1 MKNCHLLRR
10 KIANFAFASLMAL
23 EASIGWA
30 TTIQGN
36 LEVIAIPAS
45 TTAKGNLTVE
55 GTTTLKGNTTLG
67 NDASDTTTFQG
78 SVKAKGDLTVNGA
91 LTIESVDSASAGVIT
106 DIGTTNKND
115 TIPTTQ
121 AVKNY
126 IDSVTHSLYDPNVY
140 AFWKEDT
147 DPMVWSLT
155 KEKNDHENN
164 VSKRIGPKKRLVAT
178 VYLRQPQ
185 GKYNPNQENR
195 DYDVI
200 NGELILSSV
209 KCKDFSETHRV
220 DPEEVGYAFNDGI
233 HHSRIIVLTY
243 FNASETSQTLYFC
256 GYFKEY
262 DDEPGVED
270 KYEFIKTHIAIHPQE
285 ITN

>member
-55 GTTTLKGNTTLG
+55 GSTTLKGNTTLG

-78 SVKAKGDLTVNGA
+78 LVEAKGDLTVDGA
-91 LTIESVDSASAGVIT
+91 LTIQSVDSAASRGVIT
-106 DIGTTNKND
+106 NIGTTNNNN

-126 IDSVTHSLYDPNVY
+126 ADSKRDNRFSIH
-140 AFWKEDT
+140 FEDEFT
-147 DPMVWSLT
+147 LT
-155 KEKNDHENN
+155 KTTGQGNEYKDYYRLDDISIPEPVFRNVVNGGMVMFVLRITGLVSPSNNFDSNKKIYFAVDQVCSKEPKYKFFTMTHAHKDKSGSFLGGLSYMNDFAD
-164 VSKRIGPKKRLVAT
+164 PKL
-178 VYLRQPQ
+178 
-185 GKYNPNQENR
+185 
-195 DYDVI
+195 
-200 NGELILSSV
+200 
-209 KCKDFSETHRV
+209 
-220 DPEEVGYAFNDGI
+220 
-233 HHSRIIVLTY
+233 
-243 FNASETSQTLYFC
+243 LYFC
-256 GYFKEY
+256 LEVPKSSGKPVLDFAQIFNHETF
-262 DDEPGVED
+262 DRP
-270 KYEFIKTHIAIHPQE
+270 
-285 ITN
+285 